1 MKNIELNDVRKQDYF
16 YSEAIKTLRANIQL
30 SGKSVK
36 TILVTSCYPNEGKS
50 DIVISLAKE
59 LGSIGKKVLLV
70 DADIRKS
77 SYIRQFHVEREV
89 HGLSEFLS
97 GQIEVKDLIYDT
109 NYPNMNIIF
118 GGPVAPDPS
127 GLLGDDL
134 FRTFLREIRSYY
146 DYILIDTPPVGT
158 IIDAAVIA
166 RYSDGA
172 VFVIEQGSV
181 SYKVA
186 QRALRQLEKSG
197 CRILGAVLN
206 KTDTEKNRYYKKYG
220 DYYQKLSTAEQQS
233 QD

>member
-1 MKNIELNDVRKQDYF
+1 MKSIELKDIRKMDYF

-50 DIVISLAKE
+50 DIVISLAQE

-77 SYIRQFHVEREV
+77 SYISHFHVEQEV
-89 HGLSEFLS
+89 RGLSEFLS
-97 GQIEVKDLIYDT
+97 GQIEVKELIYDT

-118 GGPVAPDPS
+118 GGPIAPDPS
-127 GLLGDDL
+127 GLFSDNL
-134 FRTFLREIRSYY
+134 FRTFLKEIRSYY

-172 VFVIEQGSV
+172 VFVVEQGSV

-186 QRALRQLEKSG
+186 QKAIRQLEKSG

-206 KTDTEKNRYYKKYG
+206 KVDAGNNKYYRKYGEYYKKI
-220 DYYQKLSTAEQQS
+220 SEEQPT

>member
-1 MKNIELNDVRKQDYF
+1 MKNIELKDIRKQDYF
-16 YSEAIKTLRANIQL
+16 YSEAIKTLRTNIQL
-30 SGKSVK
+30 SGKSIK

-50 DIVISLAKE
+50 DIAISLAQE

-77 SYIRQFHVEREV
+77 SYISHFQVEQEV

-97 GQIEVKDLIYDT
+97 GQIEVKDLIYNT

-127 GLLGDDL
+127 GLFSDNL
-134 FRTFLREIRSYY
+134 FRTFLKEIRNYY

-186 QRALRQLEKSG
+186 QKAIRQLEKSS

-206 KTDTEKNRYYKKYG
+206 KADTEYDKYYRKYG
-220 DYYQKLSTAEQQS
+220 DYYQKLNKEQQT